1 MKVYAPMPS
10 DTENEL
16 RMDDR
21 VGLGLLTTNALTFET
36 NPLDEQFFINL
47 EKVNAFY
54 TESFDKWTTCKTDVG
69 CVATKT
75 SLNEHAALL
84 NLYTNTIG
92 TNWVNNDNWTEGD
105 PCLNHWFG
113 I

>member
-36 NPLDEQFFINL
+36 NPLDE
-47 EKVNAFY
+47 
-54 TESFDKWTTCKTDVG
+54 
-69 CVATKT
+69 
-75 SLNEHAALL
+75 
-84 NLYTNTIG
+84 
-92 TNWVNNDNWTEGD
+92 
-105 PCLNHWFG
+105 
-113 I
+113 